1 MQVAN
6 EVKEYKIEVLG
17 ISETR
22 WKGAGSVTLQSGEKV
37 VYGRNDEMQE
47 GRVAIRMSERAKG
60 ALTEWTLISKRII
73 IVRFY
78 SKYEKRT
85 VVEAYART
93 TDAMDEE
100 KDEF

>member
-6 EVKEYKIEVLG
+6 EMKEYKIEVLG

-60 ALTEWTLISKRII
+60 DLTE
-73 IVRFY
+73 F
-78 SKYEKRT
+78 
-85 VVEAYART
+85 
-93 TDAMDEE
+93 DANY
-100 KDEF
+100 